1 MTAAEKN
8 VLIAIALFVL
18 GLLSATNWTPSTAID
33 KGMVSPAGIPE
44 NLAST
49 STSTEL
55 VINVDRS
62 KIKQESMAPTF

>member
-18 GLLSATNWTPSTAID
+18 GLLLATNWTPSTAID

-49 STSTEL
+49 STRAEL
-55 VINVDRS
+55 VISVDRS
-62 KIKQESMAPTF
+62 KIKRESVAPTF

>member
-33 KGMVSPAGIPE
+33 KGIVSPAGIPE

-49 STSTEL
+49 GTEL
-55 VINVDRS
+55 VGSVDRS
-62 KIKQESMAPTF
+62 RIKQESVAPTF